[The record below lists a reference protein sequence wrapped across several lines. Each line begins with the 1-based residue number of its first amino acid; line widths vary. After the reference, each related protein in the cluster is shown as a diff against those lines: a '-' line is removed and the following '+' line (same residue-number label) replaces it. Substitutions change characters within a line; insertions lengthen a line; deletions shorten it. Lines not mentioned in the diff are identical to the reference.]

1 MAGSDWE
8 KGSEKERWWCGS
20 SVEGR
25 CGDDNRMDR
34 EEEEERWRGG
44 ESSSQCLEPLCV
56 GVEGVEETRVLRVTE
71 TTRVHSNT
79 RPTGFDEDGSLAP
92 FQSKGRS
99 ETRGV
104 MEVESAMSDV

>member
-25 CGDDNRMDR
+25 CGDDSRMDR

-56 GVEGVEETRVLRVTE
+56 GVEGVEETRV
-71 TTRVHSNT
+71 SNT